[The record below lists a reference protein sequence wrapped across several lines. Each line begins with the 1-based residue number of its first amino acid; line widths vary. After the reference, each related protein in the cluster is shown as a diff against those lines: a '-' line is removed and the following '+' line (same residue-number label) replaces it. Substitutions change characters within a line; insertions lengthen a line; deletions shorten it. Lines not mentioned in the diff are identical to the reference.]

1 MKKGVLY
8 GCKNVRRDQSRCTY
22 SMYKDVFLAGATT
35 RASES
40 KRSVL
45 YDSF

>member
-1 MKKGVLY
+1 MEKGVLY
-8 GCKNVRRDQSRCTY
+8 GCKNVLRDQSRCTY
-22 SMYKDVFLAGATT
+22 SMYKDVFLAGVTR
-35 RASES
+35 RASEN